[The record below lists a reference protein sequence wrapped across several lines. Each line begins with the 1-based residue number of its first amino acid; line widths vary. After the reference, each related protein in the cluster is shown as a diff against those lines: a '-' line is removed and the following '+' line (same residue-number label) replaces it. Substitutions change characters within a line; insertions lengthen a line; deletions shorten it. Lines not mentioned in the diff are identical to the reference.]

1 MREWG
6 TPLSAIECKA
16 NVCPVDSLTME
27 GAGRGY
33 ETPLLLLSI
42 LPITPVSSWFSE
54 SKEQSHYRL
63 KNHVNIISPHRYGSN
78 QRLVGG
84 EKYIMMSCRIMQTK
98 KFLKHSSKSNFII

>member
-16 NVCPVDSLTME
+16 NGCPVDSLTME

-42 LPITPVSSWFSE
+42 LPITPVSFWFSE

-63 KNHVNIISPHRYGSN
+63 KKSCSYHLIGMDPVRDLEVERNI
-78 QRLVGG
+78 L
-84 EKYIMMSCRIMQTK
+84 
-98 KFLKHSSKSNFII
+98 